1 MSLVPELILQQ
12 MIVQG
17 IRVFREDERLL
28 RMLFRNFTQEE
39 VEGIQKFFRDDSI
52 DISLNYPDADLKLPA
67 IVILMKA
74 EAETQAFLRD
84 FQQSAS
90 NWNGS
95 MPLPKD
101 ELLGDQ
107 TTLGSGSRTTVGE
120 PGKLFFAPTT
130 AVGGTSDTIV
140 AAEGEIITADP
151 YEGDVYV
158 VTMEGT
164 GAGQRRLVS
173 SIMPSENQTGV
184 VITVDSIWATIPD
197 DTTVFKLIGPFVD
210 PDLQVVGEWP
220 KLYNTSDLN
229 LERFGSIYKVAYT
242 LNIIATDQELVIIL
256 YNVLKAIVVSSRRYL
271 IRNGVINARMSGTDF
286 TPQPEYYPQLAYS
299 RAMTLEFEYHFDVF
313 TTLNEAIATQ
323 MELQVF
329 VKHPDVRNPDDPER
343 IVSDTDI
350 DLS

>member
-1 MSLVPELILQQ
+1 MSLIPELVLQQ

-17 IRVFREDERLL
+17 IRAFREDEKLL
-28 RMLFRNFTQEE
+28 RMLFGNFTMEE
-39 VEGIQKFFRDDSI
+39 VDGIQKFFRDDSI

-74 EAETQAFLRD
+74 ESEAQAFLRD

-95 MPLPKD
+95 MPLPKP

-107 TTLGSGSRTTVGE
+107 TVLGSGSRTTVGE
-120 PGKLFFAPTT
+120 PGQLFLEPVTARRATT
-130 AVGGTSDTIV
+130 TTIV
-140 AAEGEIITADP
+140 APEGTTNEIDP

-158 VTMEGT
+158 VLMEGA

-173 SIMPSENQTGV
+173 SIEPSTNSTGV
-184 VITVDSIWATIPD
+184 VITVSEPWDTLPD

-210 PDLQVVGEWP
+210 PDNQIVGEWP
-220 KLYNTSDLN
+220 KLFDTSDVG
-229 LERFGSIYKVAYT
+229 LERFGSIYRVSYT
-242 LNIIATDQELVIIL
+242 LNIIAKDQELVIIL
-256 YNVLKAIVVSSRRYL
+256 YNVLKAIVVSSRRFL

-286 TPQPEYYPQLAYS
+286 TPMPEYYPALAYS

-313 TTLNEAIATQ
+313 TALNEAIATQ
-323 MELQVF
+323 IQLQIM
-329 VKHPDVRNPDDPER
+329 VKDPDVRNPTNIER
-343 IVSDTDI
+343 VVSDTDI

>member
-1 MSLVPELILQQ
+1 MSLIPELILQQ

-17 IRVFREDERLL
+17 IRVFREDERML

-74 EAETQAFLRD
+74 EAESQAFLRD

-90 NWNGS
+90 NWGGS
-95 MPLPKD
+95 MPLPKA

-120 PGKLFFAPTT
+120 PGQLYFEPAT
-130 AVGGTSDTIV
+130 ATGGTTNTLI
-140 AAEGEIITADP
+140 APEGSIIITDP
-151 YEGDVYV
+151 YEGDVYIV
-158 VTMEGT
+158 LMEGT

-173 SIMPSENQTGV
+173 SIIPSENQTGV
-184 VITVDSIWATIPD
+184 TITVDEIWATTPD

-220 KLYNTSDLN
+220 KLFDSTDLN
-229 LERFGSIYKVAYT
+229 LERFGSVYKVAYT
-242 LNIIATDQELVIIL
+242 LNIIAKDQELVIIL
-256 YNVLKAIVVSSRRYL
+256 YNVLKAIVVSSRKYL
-271 IRNGVINARMSGTDF
+271 VRNGVINARMSGTDF
-286 TPQPEYYPQLAYS
+286 TPQPEYYPHLAYS

-313 TTLNEAIATQ
+313 TTVNEAIATQ
-323 MELQVF
+323 MELQIF
-329 VKHPDVRNPDDPER
+329 VKQPDVRNPDDPER
-343 IVSDTDI
+343 LVSDTEI

>member
-1 MSLVPELILQQ
+1 MSIIPELVLQQ

-17 IRVFREDERLL
+17 IRAFREDERLL
-28 RMLFRNFTQEE
+28 RMLFRNFTLEE

-52 DISLNYPDADLKLPA
+52 DISLNYPDAELQLPA

-74 EAETQAFLRD
+74 ESEAQAFLRD

-90 NWNGS
+90 NWDGS
-95 MPLPKD
+95 MPLAKA

-107 TTLGSGSRTTVGE
+107 TILGSGSRTTVGE
-120 PGKLFFAPTT
+120 PGKLHFEPAT
-130 AVGGTSDTIV
+130 ATGGTTNTLT
-140 AAEGEIITADP
+140 AAEGSITKVDP
-151 YEGDVYV
+151 YEGDVYIV
-158 VTMEGT
+158 LMEGT
-164 GAGQRRLVS
+164 GEGQRRLVS
-173 SIMPSENQTGV
+173 SIIPSENQTGV
-184 VITVDSIWATIPD
+184 VVTVDSVWDVIPD

-210 PDLQVVGEWP
+210 PDIQTVGEWP
-220 KLYNTSDLN
+220 KLYDSTDLN

-242 LNIIATDQELVIIL
+242 LNVIASDQELVIIL

-271 IRNGVINARMSGTDF
+271 NRNGIINARMSGTDL

-313 TTLNEAIATQ
+313 TTLNEAIATSID
-323 MELQVF
+323 LQIM
-329 VKHPDVRNPDDPER
+329 VKNPDVRNPDDPER
-343 IVSDTDI
+343 VVSDTDI

>member
-17 IRVFREDERLL
+17 IRAFREDERLL
-28 RMLFRNFTQEE
+28 RMLFRNFTLEE

-52 DISLNYPDADLKLPA
+52 DISLNYPDAELKLPA
-67 IVILMKA
+67 IVILLKA
-74 EAETQAFLRD
+74 ESESQAFLRD

-90 NWNGS
+90 NWDGS
-95 MPLPKD
+95 MPLAKA

-107 TTLGSGSRTTVGE
+107 TVLGSGSRTTVGE
-120 PGKLFFAPTT
+120 PGQLHLAPTT
-130 AVGGTSDTIV
+130 ATGGTSDTIV
-140 AAEGEIITADP
+140 AAEGEIIITDP

-164 GAGQRRLVS
+164 GAGQRKLVS
-173 SIMPSENQTGV
+173 SIIPSENETGT
-184 VITVDSIWATIPD
+184 VITVDSAWTTIPD

-210 PDLQVVGEWP
+210 PDEQVVGEWP
-220 KLYNTSDLN
+220 KLYDSDDLA
-229 LERFGSIYKVAYT
+229 LERFGSIYRVSYT
-242 LNIIATDQELVIIL
+242 LNIIAKDQELVIIL

-271 IRNGVINARMSGTDF
+271 NRNGVINARMSGTDF
-286 TPQPEYYPQLAYS
+286 IPNPEYYPSLAYS

-313 TTLNEAIATQ
+313 TTVNEALATR
-323 MELQVF
+323 MELQLF
-329 VKHPDVRNPDDPER
+329 VKQPDVRNPDDPER
-343 IVSDTDI
+343 IVSNTEI